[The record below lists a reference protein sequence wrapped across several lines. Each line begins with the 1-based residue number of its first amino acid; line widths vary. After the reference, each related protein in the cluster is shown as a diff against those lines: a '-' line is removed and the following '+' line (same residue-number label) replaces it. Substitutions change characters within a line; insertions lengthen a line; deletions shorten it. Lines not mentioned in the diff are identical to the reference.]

1 MSTTTSPPTLAAP
14 PLPRDPVEARRVA
27 HTRLRRRVLYSMH
40 EQDVRTRIY
49 EAVGVTRANAWS
61 IVDMTSNPGWYV
73 CSQLAALYRDLPEVT
88 PPDGGE
94 ETAAAVAEAG
104 YWQLAQR
111 VQRDTI
117 GMNDGF
123 VRVRVDA
130 DTGEPS
136 FALVF
141 ADMVEVVTN
150 PLAPSQPLAMRE
162 WVPDPDN
169 GAQWVRLVTDPRDR
183 TYRAEDAEGHDVT
196 ARVLGGN
203 YSGEAYPFLVDRA
216 PVLPYVAYHAAE
228 SGYALDPYSG
238 REVFEGSLQLGLYYS
253 FFGHILRNAAWGQRW
268 ILGAEPAGADVA
280 EDGRRREVVTDP
292 ASLLVLRQL
301 DESTGQAQ
309 VGQFSPS
316 VDPERVLVAIERYER
331 RVVEMALSQV
341 GVSRRES
348 DVRSAMSLAVSR
360 EAQRDA
366 QRAYEP
372 VFRRSDLR
380 LLRLVAGLRGEP
392 TERWRIQYRSIP
404 RDPAEANAEIDRLL
418 KQVGAGLMDE
428 ATAYQELHPGL
439 THEEATAAVAAI
451 LAKRAPPAPA
461 IPAQPQPSAM
471 PMRPPD
477 DHEEDHTP

>member
-1 MSTTTSPPTLAAP
+1 
-14 PLPRDPVEARRVA
+14 
-27 HTRLRRRVLYSMH
+27 MH

-61 IVDMTSNPGWYV
+61 IVDMTSNPAWYV
-73 CSQLAALYRDLPEVT
+73 TSQLAALYRDLPEVT
-88 PPDGGE
+88 PPEGGE
-94 ETAAAVAEAG
+94 ETAAAVAESG

-123 VRVRVDA
+123 VRVRVDPE
-130 DTGEPS
+130 TGIPS
-136 FALVF
+136 FAIVF
-141 ADMVEVVTN
+141 ADMVEVTTN

-162 WVPDPDN
+162 WVPDPDD
-169 GAQWVRLVTDPRDR
+169 ASKWVRLVTDPRSR
-183 TYRAEDAEGHDVT
+183 TYRAEDADGHDVS
-196 ARVLGGN
+196 ARVLGGSF
-203 YSGEAYPFLVDRA
+203 SGEAYPFLVNDA
-216 PVLPYVAYHAAE
+216 PVLPYVAFHAAE

-280 EDGRRREVVTDP
+280 EDGRRREVITDP

-301 DESTGQAQ
+301 EESTGQAQ

-341 GVSRRES
+341 GVTRRES

-372 VFRRSDLR
+372 VFRRSDLH
-380 LLRLVAGLRGEP
+380 LLRLVAGLRGDP
-392 TERWRIQYRSIP
+392 TDGWRIQYRSIP
-404 RDPAEANAEIDRLL
+404 RDPMEANAEIDRLL

-428 ATAYQELHPGL
+428 ASAYRELHPGL
-439 THEEATAAVAAI
+439 DYDEASAAVAAI
-451 LAKRAPPAPA
+451 KAKRDPPRVATPA
-461 IPAQPQPSAM
+461 GPVESA
-471 PMRPPD
+471 D
-477 DHEEDHTP
+477 DDEDADGSEDS